1 MDAKLKRIGEKIK
14 TKEYEVRENLNG
26 KSDVWKKFSFIYDE
40 NKEKLNYV
48 ICTNQLKRHKCVY
61 TNTSTTAESKK
72 TQLTIDSLFGT
83 DPKKLKSCTKLK
95 KECTKVLTMFC
106 GRDLRSFDTI
116 HGEGFVDCCQYFA
129 KIGSIYGNID
139 VKSII
144 PNPTTIS
151 RNLVD
156 TADGIRNKLFPILN
170 SYMKKG
176 RCAALKFLAI
186 PASSASSERAFSAAG
201 RAFEERRTR
210 LKPDQLDASLF
221 IYHNYSLCDNFDNDI
236 DEMEETEY
244 NMDMDSES
252 DEEIILSPTII
263 AKKNDL
269 PWPSFEKYFE
279 YHKAATS
286 SKLKQTKLDFGGK
299 SNFKGISKDKF
310 DSQII
315 KYIINGNHPYT
326 TCDDE
331 DFVELINTLQPNMKI
346 ICRQTLTSRISKYF
360 VQMKDILIEKLLEPN
375 YVCTTA
381 DCWTAFNRS
390 YIGITVHWI
399 DVEKLERRS
408 AILACQRLQGRHTY
422 DVISKALTAV
432 FKEFHIQNKNI
443 CTITDNASNFSKAF
457 RVFSCPSII
466 MEEDSVSDI
475 EYISIED
482 IMSSSGLSSYDIND
496 FDYLPKHRRCS
507 CHTLNLVATQDANKL
522 LLNNEGYR
530 KVYNLAISKC
540 QRLWNLQNKS
550 GPSAELILKKLHSQ
564 LPYPVIT
571 RWGSFY
577 KSLAKIL
584 SFLNQVPVEFDSL
597 CDELKLCRFTS
608 DDRDFIKEY
617 CSIMRPVSKA
627 IDILEGE
634 KYMYLGYYTPTI
646 TQIIICMAD
655 VQVLK
660 YCQPLKD
667 TILASIEKR

>member
-1 MDAKLKRIGEKIK
+1 
-14 TKEYEVRENLNG
+14 
-26 KSDVWKKFSFIYDE
+26 
-40 NKEKLNYV
+40 
-48 ICTNQLKRHKCVY
+48 
-61 TNTSTTAESKK
+61 
-72 TQLTIDSLFGT
+72 
-83 DPKKLKSCTKLK
+83 
-95 KECTKVLTMFC
+95 
-106 GRDLRSFDTI
+106 
-116 HGEGFVDCCQYFA
+116 
-129 KIGSIYGNID
+129 
-139 VKSII
+139 
-144 PNPTTIS
+144 
-151 RNLVD
+151 
-156 TADGIRNKLFPILN
+156 
-170 SYMKKG
+170 
-176 RCAALKFLAI
+176 
-186 PASSASSERAFSAAG
+186 
-201 RAFEERRTR
+201 
-210 LKPDQLDASLF
+210 
-221 IYHNYSLCDNFDNDI
+221 
-236 DEMEETEY
+236 
-244 NMDMDSES
+244 MDSES

-279 YHKAATS
+279 YHKAGNNTNIIVKCLLCLPYKKYIAASKSSTANLWKHISRKHPNQSVNIKQTIDNKKNNSATS

-422 DVISKALTAV
+422 DAISKALTAV

-564 LPYPVIT
+564 LPYPAIT

-667 TILASIEKR
+667 TILASIEKRFNNLYDNDNIIASILHPLFKTDWPWIRQERNKAKKEEILNLINTLIPQSESQTNESCSKPTSLDVVGFFDLKRQNILDNELIENFIKSNNNTFSLYNDFPKLKLLFIKYNVVLTSSAPVERLFSLGKLIFGDKRARLLDNNFEINLLLKANKHLLDSNFYEK